1 MDGLSQHPSESQ
13 KERTM
18 QFSVTA
24 RNLEITPALRAYAE
38 EKLSRLTRYLENI
51 VSLHVVLSVNKHR
64 QTAEVTLRV
73 RDLTIRAEEEGDDLY
88 SSIDLVAEKLE
99 RQILRYK
106 ERILAHAARGGNRG
120 NRSVM
125 AAPKAEEEPRV
136 VKTKRFAVKPVGVDE
151 AILQMNLL
159 GHNFY
164 VFRNAT
170 TEQVNVLYRRQDGH
184 YGLIEPEG

>member
-1 MDGLSQHPSESQ
+1 
-13 KERTM
+13 M

-24 RNLEITPALRAYAE
+24 RNVEITPALRAYAE
-38 EKLSRLTRYLENI
+38 EKLNRLTRYLENI
-51 VSLHVVLSVNKHR
+51 VTLHVVLSVNKHR

-120 NRSVM
+120 SRS
-125 AAPKAEEEPRV
+125 ASGAPVAEEEPRV

-170 TEQVNVLYRRQDGH
+170 TEQVNVIYRRQDGH
-184 YGLIEPEG
+184 YGLIEPEE

>member
-1 MDGLSQHPSESQ
+1 
-13 KERTM
+13 M

-24 RNLEITPALRAYAE
+24 RNVEITPALRAYAE

-51 VSLHVVLSVNKHR
+51 VTLHVVLSVNKHR

-120 NRSVM
+120 NRSAI
-125 AAPKAEEEPRV
+125 AAPVADEAPQV

-170 TEQVNVLYRRQDGH
+170 TEQVNVIYRRQDGH
-184 YGLIEPEG
+184 YGLIEPED

>member
-1 MDGLSQHPSESQ
+1 
-13 KERTM
+13 M

-24 RNLEITPALRAYAE
+24 RNLEITPALRTYTE

-51 VSLHVVLSVNKHR
+51 VTIHVVLSVNKHR

-106 ERILAHAARGGNRG
+106 ERIMAHAARGGNRRINGHADLEIEDVWGHPQVVREPWPGRGDALGG
-120 NRSVM
+120 NGGHQLADARTHDITDLLSRNS
-125 AAPKAEEEPRV
+125 E
-136 VKTKRFAVKPVGVDE
+136 VD
-151 AILQMNLL
+151 
-159 GHNFY
+159 
-164 VFRNAT
+164 
-170 TEQVNVLYRRQDGH
+170 DG
-184 YGLIEPEG
+184 G

>member
-1 MDGLSQHPSESQ
+1 
-13 KERTM
+13 M

-24 RNLEITPALRAYAE
+24 RNVEITPALRAYAE
-38 EKLSRLTRYLENI
+38 EKLNRLTRYLENI
-51 VSLHVVLSVNKHR
+51 VTLHVVLSVNKHR

-106 ERILAHAARGGNRG
+106 ERILAHAARGANRG
-120 NRSVM
+120 SRSAR
-125 AAPKAEEEPRV
+125 AAPVAEEEPRV

-170 TEQVNVLYRRQDGH
+170 TEQVNVIYRRQDGH
-184 YGLIEPEG
+184 YGLIEPEE

>member
-1 MDGLSQHPSESQ
+1 
-13 KERTM
+13 M
-18 QFSVTA
+18 QLSVTA

-51 VSLHVVLSVNKHR
+51 VALHVVLSVNKHR

-120 NRSVM
+120 GRSTM
-125 AAPKAEEEPRV
+125 AAPVTEEEPRV

-159 GHNFY
+159 GHSFY
-164 VFRNAT
+164 VFRNAR
-170 TEQVNVLYRRQDGH
+170 TEEVNVIYRRRDGH
-184 YGLIEPEG
+184 YGLIEPEE